1 MIEASR
7 SWDTQL
13 KLIGDARDLDASSA
27 ELMKLDN

>member
-13 KLIGDARDLDASSA
+13 KLLGDARDMDAA
-27 ELMKLDN
+27 TADLMSLPQ